1 MTLLRTA
8 TDGCF
13 ELTTNAWGS
22 FLSSVPDP
30 DANVEVTDEQFQGFE
45 LREGITKLPADLWQR
60 WVQLAFALAERDRR
74 NLEVSCRLLRH
85 EDDRSRWRILVP
97 KQAVSSAS
105 VRVDSFDQAV
115 DIETGEIISQYP
127 PAGWIPCGSSHSHNS
142 MAAFFSGTD
151 DKYELGDPGLH
162 VVIGTI
168 DTINLKY
175 TLKAS
180 VTANHRRFDI
190 GFADVID
197 TAPADTTYHPS
208 AIEMVS
214 IETFKAPVFQA
225 GKLQKTNTSMTKW
238 YNDDSDDYTDYGSYL
253 SDHDPFYW
261 RSQSSTSVSQ
271 DERDLDTLL
280 DELTDLLTHL
290 ADGLSQ
296 CQSASIAHR
305 LDELNWQLND
315 LSTDYVRVTT
325 NSHV

>member
-30 DANVEVTDEQFQGFE
+30 DANVEVTDEQFKGFE

-127 PAGWIPCGSSHSHNS
+127 PAGWIPCGSSHSHNT
-142 MAAFFSGTD
+142 MDAFFSGTD

-190 GFADVID
+190 NFADVID
-197 TAPADTTYHPS
+197 TTPADATYHPS
-208 AIEMVS
+208 ALEMVS
-214 IETFKAPVFQA
+214 IETFNPPVFQT
-225 GKLQKTNTSMTKW
+225 GGLQKTTTPW
-238 YNDDSDDYTDYGSYL
+238 YKSQFDDVDDYAAC
-253 SDHDPFYW
+253 DPFYW
-261 RSQSSTSVSQ
+261 LSQPSTSASQ

-280 DELTDLLTHL
+280 DNLNDLLCHL
-290 ADGLSQ
+290 AEGLPK
-296 CQSASIAHR
+296 CQSAAIAHR
-305 LDELNWQLND
+305 LDELTWQLNN
-315 LSTDYVRVTT
+315 LSYTT
-325 NSHV
+325 INSHV